1 MCIFWYKCQGNF
13 LRKVL
18 SLLEHPKI
26 NFFSLFLLLYMQQSI
41 NCWTHQLT
49 YIHQVWL
56 HEQKHTTF
64 LVKVCLLP
72 FSMKWEYSS
81 QFSMMIWRFL
91 PFSHISYTSQI
102 IQTVTSIC
110 LDPSLPVAAKD
121 FSFKS
126 LYLLFMPH
134 VGEEFSLKWFQC
146 SFESV
151 FKCSPVQISSAFWCT
166 FKSFPC

>member
-1 MCIFWYKCQGNF
+1 MCIFWYKCQGSF

-41 NCWTHQLT
+41 NCWTLQLT

-56 HEQKHTTF
+56 HEQQHTTF
-64 LVKVCLLP
+64 LVKVCFLP

-81 QFSMMIWRFL
+81 QFSMMIWRFF
-91 PFSHISYTSQI
+91 PFSRISYTSQI

-110 LDPSLPVAAKD
+110 HINLSGPISACCSKGFLLQKPLPPLHASCGGGILFEMIPTLLWVCLQM
-121 FSFKS
+121 FS
-126 LYLLFMPH
+126 
-134 VGEEFSLKWFQC
+134 C
-146 SFESV
+146 SN
-151 FKCSPVQISSAFWCT
+151 
-166 FKSFPC
+166 